1 MTNGEG
7 LNHNPQSYICK
18 NCDIIARILKR
29 AVLGSVIRGGGCNFL
44 KCKQADVV
52 PASHAYGRAG
62 GTGPAAPVLAGPI
75 FQAPT
80 IFFQKKLKRILTETL
95 TCIVIVLRAQG
106 VVKRHFDC

>member
-62 GTGPAAPVLAGPI
+62 GTRPAAPVLAGPI

-80 IFFQKKLKRILTETL
+80 IFFSKKTKKNTYRNVDLYRYRSS
-95 TCIVIVLRAQG
+95 RAG
-106 VVKRHFDC
+106 GGKTSF